1 MTRNEIIREYF
12 RLGRIVNEAQEQD
25 LLDADEAQDMRERY
39 HERAERALR
48 AIGPPEVVLAEEVSG
63 VAGST

>member
-12 RLGRIVNEAQEQD
+12 RLSENVNDALAQE
-25 LLDADEAQDMRERY
+25 LLDADEAQEMRERY

-48 AIGPPEVVLAEEVSG
+48 AIGPPEVVEG
-63 VAGST
+63 VPHVASSSA